1 MCPGCFRLSTP
12 VSLTFET
19 KDTNWV
25 LQMVR
30 YRVNAAGSAVGILY
44 GRRDEGV
51 WSSSNLQLSVF
62 INENMWI

>member
-51 WSSSNLQLSVF
+51 
-62 INENMWI
+62 